1 MSSILMRKVEYVPNG
16 LGDLA
21 KEISKPSAEGATWFP
36 LNAYSKI
43 RQEKNT

>member
-1 MSSILMRKVEYVPNG
+1 MTMSSILMWKIEYVPNG

-21 KEISKPSAEGATWFP
+21 KEISKPSTEGATWFL

-43 RQEKNT
+43 